1 MEFLIMQSFYGF
13 SYGALLFILSCGF
26 TLIFGVMKFVN
37 MAHASFYLLGGY
49 AGITL
54 LRWIGCTTAS
64 FILSIIV
71 AAITI
76 GFLGIFIQRVF
87 CRGLFGQDL
96 PQVLLTLGFALMF
109 DDLVLV
115 VWGGDPVNVAVPAW
129 LKGTLTSGSYH
140 LSIYRFFMIST
151 AIVVA
156 VGLWVLLEKT
166 SFGARIRATA
176 DDEEMAGG
184 VGIKIPLVSACVFGL
199 AAALAAIAGVVGG
212 GFLSLYPGA
221 GLIMLPLA
229 VAVVIIGGLGRIK
242 GAAAASLLLGLMDS
256 FGKAFFPEFAYF
268 TMYLP
273 MVIIL
278 AVRPTG
284 LFGKA

>member
-13 SYGALLFILSCGF
+13 SYGSLLFILSCGF

-49 AGITL
+49 VGITFL
-54 LRWIGCTTAS
+54 KWIGCTTLS
-64 FILSIIV
+64 FFLGIIV
-71 AAITI
+71 AAFTI
-76 GFLGIFIQRVF
+76 GFLGVFIQRTF
-87 CRGLFGQDL
+87 CGGLFGQDL
-96 PQVLLTLGFALMF
+96 PQVLLTLGFALFF

-115 VWGGDPVNVAVPAW
+115 VWGGDPVNVAVPEW
-129 LKGTLTSGSYH
+129 LKDTLTFSNYH
-140 LSIYRFFMIST
+140 FPIYRLFMIST
-151 AIVVA
+151 AVIVA
-156 VGLWVLLEKT
+156 FGLWLLLDRT
-166 SFGARIRATA
+166 SFGAKIRATA

-184 VGIKIPLVSACVFGL
+184 VGIKIPLVSAGVFGL

-221 GLIMLPLA
+221 GLIMIPLA
-229 VAVVIIGGLGRIK
+229 VAVVIIGGLGSVK
-242 GAAAASLLLGLMDS
+242 GAAAASVLLGLIDS
-256 FGKAFFPEFAYF
+256 FGKAFLPEFAYF

-278 AVRPTG
+278 VVRPTG